1 MPIFLNWIW
10 QGCLVT
16 ALVALAIS
24 GRRFNA
30 ATRERIWWVV
40 LASIA
45 LMPVLPASGLF
56 TTRSVEPLVVV
67 DEPSFPWRPA
77 VTLLWLAWVALSSW
91 RLVAALCLLRRAKR
105 SARPFPSDRLE
116 RLPGWS
122 ASRRE
127 GREARLAVSD
137 DVTDAAVLGL
147 RAPIVAVA
155 PAALAALTDEELD
168 RILVHELAHVRRYDD
183 LAVLLQ
189 RIVGVLVGWHPA
201 IWWLNRTLAFER
213 EVACDDWVMHRTAA
227 PRAYAM
233 SLVKLVDRR
242 CQRGRLSLA
251 PSALLSRSAL
261 TRRVTQLLDT
271 RRNRSVKRSHAVIGL
286 AVPGIACAAC
296 AALTIELVAGS
307 LPVLASEGFGGGIL
321 APFGTPQPGRI
332 GGPLPDAAARPNR
345 ALGQTAAPGTDGPV
359 AVAAKEPEMPPDDAL
374 AGETLLPAT
383 SSSIGMMPRTSL
395 PSRLPPVLAG
405 LDSSSTPR
413 AHAPPPG
420 DDMPWD
426 VAADAAVAVSRG
438 SRAGAV
444 KTAGFFS
451 RFGKSIAGAF

>member
-16 ALVALAIS
+16 AAVALAVS

-30 ATRERIWWVV
+30 ATRERIWWVL
-40 LASIA
+40 LASVS
-45 LMPVLPASGLF
+45 LMPVVPASGWF
-56 TTRSVEPLVVV
+56 ATRSVEPLVVV
-67 DEPSFPWRPA
+67 DQPSFPWRVA
-77 VTLLWLAWVALSSW
+77 VISLWLAWVALSSW
-91 RLVAALCLLRRAKR
+91 RLVGALFHLRRARR

-122 ASRRE
+122 ASSRD

-137 DVTDAAVLGL
+137 EVTDAAVLGL
-147 RAPIVAVA
+147 GAPIVAVA
-155 PAALAALTDEELD
+155 PATIAALTDEELD

-183 LAVLLQ
+183 LAVFLQ
-189 RIVGVLVGWHPA
+189 RTVGVLVGWHPA
-201 IWWLNRTLAFER
+201 IWWLNRTLALER

-242 CQRGRLSLA
+242 SQRGHLSLA

-261 TRRVTQLLDT
+261 TRRVTRLLDS
-271 RRNRSVKRSHAVIGL
+271 RRNRSVKRSRAVIGL
-286 AVPGIACAAC
+286 AVPGIACAAF
-296 AALTIELVAGS
+296 AALTIEIVAGS
-307 LPVLASEGFGGGIL
+307 LPVLASEGFGGALL
-321 APFGTPQPGRI
+321 APFGTSQPGRI
-332 GGPLPDAAARPNR
+332 EGPLPDAARPHG
-345 ALGQTAAPGTDGPV
+345 ALGQTAAPGTSGSV
-359 AVAAKEPEMPPDDAL
+359 ALSAQELETPPEDAL
-374 AGETLLPAT
+374 AGQTLLPAT
-383 SSSIGMMPRTSL
+383 SSSIGMMPPTSL
-395 PSRLPPVLAG
+395 PSRLSPALAG